1 MLLRSLC
8 LFIVHKQGG
17 STHTNFEDRSVI
29 VLFFF
34 MSNHMLTF
42 QPDGCHQSV
51 NGKKTAVM
59 SFICRN
65 LRVIGRE
72 SHTINVSLTKLKVN
86 VFFKKKNQCEVEF
99 LF

>member
-1 MLLRSLC
+1 MLPTPLC

-17 STHTNFEDRSVI
+17 STYTNFEDRSVT
-29 VLFFF
+29 VFF
-34 MSNHMLTF
+34 MSNNMLMF

-59 SFICRN
+59 SFIWRY
-65 LRVIGRE
+65 LHVIGRE
-72 SHTINVSLTKLKVN
+72 SHTINVSLTKLEVK
-86 VFFKKKNQCEVEF
+86 VFFKKMFQCEVEF